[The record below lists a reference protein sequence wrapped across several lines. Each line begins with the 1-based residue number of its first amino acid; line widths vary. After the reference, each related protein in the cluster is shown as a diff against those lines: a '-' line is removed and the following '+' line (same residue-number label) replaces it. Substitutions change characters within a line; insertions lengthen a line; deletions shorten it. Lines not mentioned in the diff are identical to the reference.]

1 MKKVIYSMLALA
13 AMMFTYTSCTNEDT
27 PVEEYVQVSYTAK
40 LPNGIASR
48 AISDGMTVTH
58 VACAVYDVDNGNA
71 LVLGPDGKNNEI
83 IELSTDRVATFTP
96 TLIKGRNYRIA
107 FWAYYNEEGN
117 SPAYDVLNSS
127 NQVDL
132 TKVTKNGSWLC
143 NDETADAFT
152 AVIEVKANEQ
162 NAQPVTLKRPFARL
176 RFGMTQ
182 ADWDNTTALVA
193 TPTHSNIE
201 LENAIIY
208 TSFNALTGE
217 PIEENTISSLGI
229 NKIVDESY
237 TVKPEGGEEVTYK
250 TLAYAYVWMPAE
262 EDKRIENVTVGVF
275 YREDNAGTDP
285 NSYTKITSTTIPSVP
300 MEEGYNTN
308 VSGNLLTG
316 NVTYTITIDPSEG
329 ENKNENI

>member
-1 MKKVIYSMLALA
+1 MLALA
-13 AMMFTYTSCTNEDT
+13 TMMFTYASCTNEDT

-48 AISDGMTVTH
+48 AISDGKTVTH

-71 LVLGPDGKNNEI
+71 LVLGPDGKNNQV
-83 IELSTDRVATFTP
+83 IELSDEGVATFTP
-96 TLIKGRNYRIA
+96 TLIKGRNYQIA
-107 FWAYYNEEGN
+107 FWAYYNAEGN
-117 SPAYDVLNSS
+117 SSAYDVLNSS

-152 AVIEVKANEQ
+152 AVIQANANEA
-162 NAQPVTLKRPFARL
+162 NSQPVKLKRPFARL

-182 ADWDNTTALVA
+182 ADWTNTCNLVD

-201 LENAIIY
+201 LGNPIIY

-217 PIEENTISSLGI
+217 PIKENTISSLGI

-275 YREDNAGTDP
+275 YGEDNAGTDP

-316 NVTYTITIDPSEG
+316 NVNYTITIDPSEG